1 MNGKI
6 CSKGTIDMA
15 RNNEPLRIVF
25 TKQFKSVHSY
35 CIPPQQYSGPIIS
48 LLSSIASVIMIVL
61 NSTCFI
67 RYKASHRIIVNAF
80 IFVLAYATLSVGWYF
95 SFYVVVIGG
104 FFNGIAIGFGEVSH
118 YTYLQ
123 KFPSNYVGPFVSG
136 TGISGLT
143 GSLLYVMLH
152 AVGVQNWLIFWCLI
166 PMAFIY
172 LVNFIVL
179 CKVSETHNYF
189 HEEYKNPDSI
199 DVNEEDLTELDVS
212 NTFYYIY
219 SLIMMKVQS
228 FKIIIAFSQHQ
239 QIEMI
244 ELYQLVT

>member
-1 MNGKI
+1 
-6 CSKGTIDMA
+6 
-15 RNNEPLRIVF
+15 
-25 TKQFKSVHSY
+25 
-35 CIPPQQYSGPIIS
+35 
-48 LLSSIASVIMIVL
+48 
-61 NSTCFI
+61 
-67 RYKASHRIIVNAF
+67 
-80 IFVLAYATLSVGWYF
+80 
-95 SFYVVVIGG
+95 
-104 FFNGIAIGFGEVSH
+104 
-118 YTYLQ
+118 
-123 KFPSNYVGPFVSG
+123 
-136 TGISGLT
+136 
-143 GSLLYVMLH
+143 
-152 AVGVQNWLIFWCLI
+152 
-166 PMAFIY
+166 MAFIY